1 MKTLTAA
8 TALCA
13 LTLSAPAQAEAVVV
27 SSTAPGLALGQV
39 VADGASVV
47 LPEDATATFLLS
59 SGQILRLMGPYHGP
73 VSAQQA
79 SGGARLAL
87 LDGHDLSAL
96 GGVRSA
102 RTPRLDA
109 LRAPVRI
116 DAVNGGTYC
125 VAANTPI
132 TLVRGRAAPVQVTLD
147 GAGRATTVRWS
158 EDATDQPWPTT
169 LPAEARYTLRWPGE
183 TPRDLTFRRV
193 DDEAGNDAALVA
205 NMAAAGCTSQVAPL
219 LRALGEQTTPLAL
232 WLGTERGRAPRYAP
246 GEEMTVVLQTNRDA
260 HVYCYSVGPDGLAGV
275 SPSGLDGGFAVP
287 GNTVVRLSAR
297 RLPGGPPELPGE
309 QRQLR
314 CWATE
319 AEVSDHLPR
328 LLASS
333 SSDEA
338 SRRLEAAFDNL
349 SAVQT
354 AEARLVL
361 RVE

>member
-1 MKTLTAA
+1 MNRAIASALSTLVLAG
-8 TALCA
+8 
-13 LTLSAPAQAEAVVV
+13 PAWAEAVVV

-59 SGQILRLMGPYHGP
+59 SGQVMRLLGPYQGP

-79 SGGARLAL
+79 SGGSRLAL

-96 GGVRSA
+96 GGVRGA
-102 RTPRLDA
+102 RTARLSG
-109 LRAPVRI
+109 LRAPVQV

-125 VAANTPI
+125 VAEDTPI
-132 TLVRGRAAPVQVTLD
+132 SLVRGRSAPMEMDLA
-147 GAGRATTVRWS
+147 GAQQTVTVRWS
-158 EDATDQPWPTT
+158 EDSVAQPWPAG
-169 LPAEARYTLRWPGE
+169 LPADTRYTLRWPGE
-183 TPRDLTFRRV
+183 TPRELSFRRI
-193 DDEAGNDAALVA
+193 ETQAGNDAALVTE
-205 NMAAAGCTSQVAPL
+205 MAAAGCTHQVAPL

-260 HVYCYSVGPDGLAGV
+260 YVYCYAEGPTGLAGV
-275 SPSGLDGGFAVP
+275 SPSGLEGGFAVP
-287 GNTVVRLSAR
+287 GNMSVRLSAR
-297 RLPGGPPELPGE
+297 RLPGGPPELPGQ

-319 AEVSDHLPR
+319 ADVSDRLPVQ
-328 LLASS
+328 LTAASAT
-333 SSDEA
+333 EQT
-338 SRRLEAAFDNL
+338 RRLEAAFDHL

-354 AEARLVL
+354 AEAQLVL